1 MIEDVVIIEYEVIDL
16 KRNIVHRIIQFLDSI
31 VVVFVVVVVV
41 VVVTSPLME
50 SPACIPITHNAIGT
64 HTDGST
70 SGYDDGRCRRRR
82 RRRRRST
89 HHISLLLIQKSE
101 SEPVAHHPSLSPPQ

>member
-1 MIEDVVIIEYEVIDL
+1 MKKCVTSITSTCKVKDL
-16 KRNIVHRIIQFLDSI
+16 RRNIVDRIILFDSI

-70 SGYDDGRCRRRR
+70 SGYDDGRCRRRVR

-89 HHISLLLIQKSE
+89 HLLIPKSE
-101 SEPVAHHPSLSPPQ
+101 SEP

>member
-1 MIEDVVIIEYEVIDL
+1 MRLKIISNL
-16 KRNIVHRIIQFLDSI
+16 
-31 VVVFVVVVVV
+31 FVVVVVV
-41 VVVTSPLME
+41 VVVHTPLME

-70 SGYDDGRCRRRR
+70 SGDMMMVVVVVVVVVVVGI
-82 RRRRRST
+82 ST
-89 HHISLLLIQKSE
+89 HLIPKSE

>member
-1 MIEDVVIIEYEVIDL
+1 MIDL
-16 KRNIVHRIIQFLDSI
+16 KRNIVDRIILFDSI

-82 RRRRRST
+82 RRRRST
-89 HHISLLLIQKSE
+89 HHISPLLIQKSE